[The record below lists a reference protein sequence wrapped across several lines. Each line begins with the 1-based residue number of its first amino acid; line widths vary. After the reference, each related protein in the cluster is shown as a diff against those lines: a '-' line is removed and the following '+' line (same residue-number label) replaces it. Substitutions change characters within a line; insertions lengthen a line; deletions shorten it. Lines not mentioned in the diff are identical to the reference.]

1 MEVKSI
7 VDRQGLK
14 QIASALRDIKEVKM
28 LRTELDKQEQ
38 EARIA
43 ALRQK
48 SMTGDG
54 DDDDTGVILLPPRVG
69 EDVDDE

>member
-1 MEVKSI
+1 
-7 VDRQGLK
+7 
-14 QIASALRDIKEVKM
+14 M
-28 LRTELDKQEQ
+28 LRSELDKQEQ

-54 DDDDTGVILLPPRVG
+54 DDDDTGVILLPPRIG
-69 EDVDDE
+69 EVVEDG